1 MVCFPQQTWK
11 APSSRFVHFFV
22 QVTTPCS
29 SYAPSNNV
37 FQVGR
42 DFLQGWTKNV
52 QGKHQLMWR
61 NTLFNVMIFWPRI
74 PTIYCILTMPMF
86 VLFFQATASKTP
98 YCQRL
103 HPCLFWDSRIWS
115 WPDLM
120 NIFSMFLAILSQNTF
135 SDVQGDFQW
144 IEWHNLEQHK
154 RWGKKNALKN
164 SLPPIKKTWK
174 KQFF

>member
-1 MVCFPQQTWK
+1 MYSKQNIKWSVFPSK
-11 APSSRFVHFFV
+11 HGRLHPLVSSI
-22 QVTTPCS
+22 S
-29 SYAPSNNV
+29 SSKSPPHAAATLPRTMS
-37 FQVGR
+37 FRSEGTSC
-42 DFLQGWTKNV
+42 GTKNV

-61 NTLFNVMIFWPRI
+61 NTSFNVMIFWPRI

-103 HPCLFWDSRIWS
+103 HPCLVWDSRIWS

-135 SDVQGDFQW
+135 SDVQGDFQS

-154 RWGKKNALKN
+154 RWAKKCVE
-164 SLPPIKKTWK
+164 
-174 KQFF
+174 KQPSTD